1 MSSIL
6 IIEDDPSVLD
16 FFKLTLEDAGYD
28 VRCATDG
35 DDGLRVYRESPSDLV
50 ITDMVMPNK
59 EGVETIFEL
68 KHEFPDVKIIAI
80 SGGGLLEPSRYLALA
95 KAQGVEKIL
104 QKPIK
109 MSLLITSVEE
119 VLHLVSH

>member
-6 IIEDDPSVLD
+6 IIEDDSGVRDLFKKCLEKAGHEVHCANDGEAGLKSYRD
-16 FFKLTLEDAGYD
+16 FQ
-28 VRCATDG
+28 
-35 DDGLRVYRESPSDLV
+35 SDLV
-50 ITDMVMPNK
+50 ITDMVMPKK

-68 KHEFPDVKIIAI
+68 KREFPDVKIIAI
-80 SGGGLLEPSRYLALA
+80 SGGGLLEPGRYLALA

-109 MSLLITSVEE
+109 SSLLLSSTEE
-119 VLHLVSH
+119 VLDLVS